1 VAYLSVNGI
10 EISHADITGSWNG
23 SSFPMGDK
31 KGNRFVGTF
40 TIPKGTKPGSYL
52 VSVDASAR
60 GLQSTASKTIT
71 VRRAKKGINL
81 VKLIKDYWFIIV
93 IIIILLLIVLE

>member
-1 VAYLSVNGI
+1 VGDVK
-10 EISHADITGSWNG
+10 ISHADITGSWNG
-23 SSFPMGDK
+23 SSFPLGDK
-31 KGNRFVGTF
+31 KANRFVGTF
-40 TIPKGTKPGSYL
+40 TIPKGAKPGSYL

-71 VRRAKKGINL
+71 VQRAKKGINF
-81 VKLIKDYWFIIV
+81 VKLIKNYWFIIV

>member
-1 VAYLSVNGI
+1 
-10 EISHADITGSWNG
+10 
-23 SSFPMGDK
+23 
-31 KGNRFVGTF
+31 
-40 TIPKGTKPGSYL
+40 L

-71 VRRAKKGINL
+71 VQRAKKGINF
-81 VKLIKDYWFIIV
+81 VKLIKNYWFIIV